1 MTKPASITTA
11 ENLEERFDAGED
23 VLDYFDEGQVA
34 RPLLDCTTKSVT
46 VTLPLWL
53 ISVLDDEA
61 ARRGMTRKGIINMW
75 LVDRADCERDQLRLR
90 Q

>member
-1 MTKPASITTA
+1 MTKTASITTA
-11 ENLEERFDAGED
+11 DNLEERFDAGED
-23 VLDYFDEGQVA
+23 VLDYFDEDRLA

-75 LVDRADCERDQLRLR
+75 LVDRADRERDQLRLR